1 MPFETDKESSTMRS
15 SLAEDGSKPET
26 KLATFSDP
34 PKQEAL
40 VAAAKS
46 GEELAF
52 EALVKRHQP
61 RIFALRCATHASR
74 RTQKTLS
81 SKLSKKPSSTC
92 TNSKGNLLL
101 HLVDAHRHQRGTY
114 VA

>member
-61 RIFALRCATHASR
+61 RIFALALRCR
-74 RTQKTLS
+74 RCQEDAEAVVQRACQEALVYW
-81 SKLSKKPSSTC
+81 
-92 TNSKGNLLL
+92 NNLEG
-101 HLVDAHRHQRGTY
+101 DDTF
-114 VA
+114 